1 MQPDLSP
8 EDRAAIAALLRDAIA
23 ADRFPLSQ
31 RVKNMREILHKI
43 EPPQPEPFRFPPLKQ
58 GRPSQVLRKQARR

>member
-1 MQPDLSP
+1 M
-8 EDRAAIAALLRDAIA
+8 LRDTIK